1 MPACSQEP
9 IPMDE
14 RAPGRIGVTRE
25 VAEARIDD
33 EPQWGCGTSARQ
45 ALGAARPRVAS
56 GEAPPL
62 SGRLGLIVLG
72 R

>member
-33 EPQWGCGTSARQ
+33 EPQWGCGTSARKRS
-45 ALGAARPRVAS
+45 GPRGRGRVS
-56 GEAPPL
+56 EAPPL
-62 SGRLGLIVLG
+62 SGQLGLIVLG